1 MMPTFAQPDFLWMLP
16 ALALLLLLRLRA
28 HRLSSQGTP
37 GLVADRLRGEL
48 VIGATPW
55 LRWLAFLLQ
64 TLALALV
71 IIALARPQWGYE
83 EVATESEG
91 RNVIIAV
98 DTSRSMLANDL
109 LPDRLT
115 RAKLTAQDLVDS
127 LPNDRIGL
135 IAFAGRSFLQAPLTM
150 DHMAI
155 VETLGQLD
163 TEIIP
168 RGGTNINSAVA
179 MAIETFQKTDSKDN
193 ALILFSD
200 GEDLEGGEELAKIGE
215 DAEALGLIIVAIGVG
230 TEAGSIIPDPD
241 APTPGTFI
249 KDDGGKIV
257 RSRLDPAALRQLS
270 SRTSRG
276 LYLNLG
282 ATNSITEVVGRALKQ
297 IDATRHEDAVRKRPI
312 ERFTWALSL
321 ALLSMV
327 LGFLLPVTL
336 RSKKRCPAP
345 LLSSRAASKAL
356 ALVLPAL
363 LIVRPCKAETEATA
377 TETAGL
383 PALEAY
389 QKENYKAAVNSY
401 QQEIE
406 AAESAKEKSWLEF
419 GLGSAAYRTG
429 DFELA
434 EQSFGKVLERQQRK
448 GLNADAHYNLGNT
461 LFRHG
466 QTLLKP
472 GSGSTSGESGPAP
485 AADLEGTARQWEA
498 AIEHYQATLDVE
510 PGHKLASEN
519 LEIVSQHLE
528 QLRKQ
533 QQQQKEQQK
542 KDEQQKEKDKD
553 KEEEKDQGQDK
564 DQDKGKNQNQDDK
577 GKSKDQ
583 QQQPDGSKGQ
593 QAPPDDKKNQD
604 GKDGDDKNKQ
614 QPPSSDPQNPGDQ
627 KGKPGDQ
634 SDKPDKQDSSKG
646 SPGKDPAKESKG
658 KPGDQQQE
666 PQAQGKPEPPPQQ
679 PEGNL
684 KADPNRQQPAQQG
697 ESQEDRQPNPETG
710 FSPLEA
716 RRLLQSL
723 SDEDL
728 NVKPLMR
735 SVPAQPY
742 KNW

>member
-1 MMPTFAQPDFLWMLP
+1 MMPTFAKPDFLWMLP

-28 HRLSSQGTP
+28 HRISSQGTP
-37 GLVADRLRGEL
+37 GLVAERLRGEL

-55 LRWLAFLLQ
+55 LRWLGFLMQ

-71 IIALARPQWGYE
+71 IVALARPQWGYE

-91 RNVIIAV
+91 RNIIIAV
-98 DTSRSMLANDL
+98 DTSRSMLANDI

-135 IAFAGRSFLQAPLTM
+135 IAFAGRAFLQAPLTM

-168 RGGTNINSAVA
+168 RGGTNINSAVT

-200 GEDLEGGEELAKIGE
+200 GEELEGGEELAKIGKE
-215 DAEALGLIIVAIGVG
+215 AEALGLIIVAIGVG

-297 IDATRHEDAVRKRPI
+297 IDVTRNEDAIRKRPI
-312 ERFTWALSL
+312 ERFTWALGL
-321 ALLSMV
+321 ALLFMV
-327 LGFLLPVTL
+327 SGFLLPVTL
-336 RSKKRCPAP
+336 RGKKSWPAP
-345 LLSSRAASKAL
+345 VLSPRAASKAL

-363 LIVRPCKAETEATA
+363 LISSPARAETEAA
-377 TETAGL
+377 ASETQEL

-389 QKENYKAAVNSY
+389 HNENYKAAVDKY
-401 QQEIE
+401 QQEI
-406 AAESAKEKSWLEF
+406 AAAKSAKEKSWLEF

-429 DFELA
+429 DYELA

-466 QTLLKP
+466 QALLKP
-472 GSGSTSGESGPAP
+472 SADSPSDQGGPAP
-485 AADLEGTARQWEA
+485 KADLEGTARQWEA

-510 PGHKLASEN
+510 PGHKPASEN
-519 LEIVSQHLE
+519 LKIVSQHLE

-533 QQQQKEQQK
+533 QEQQQQQDDKQQK
-542 KDEQQKEKDKD
+542 QDQDQDKD
-553 KEEEKDQGQDK
+553 EEEKKDKGQDK
-564 DQDKGKNQNQDDK
+564 DQDQKKNQNQDDK
-577 GKSKDQ
+577 GEGKDQ
-583 QQQPDGSKGQ
+583 QQQPDGSKGKQ
-593 QAPPDDKKNQD
+593 PPPDDKKDQD
-604 GKDGDDKNKQ
+604 GKDGDDQDKQ
-614 QPPSSDPQNPGDQ
+614 PPPSSDPQNPDEQ

-634 SDKPDKQDSSKG
+634 SDKPDKQDPSKG
-646 SPGKDPAKESKG
+646 SPGKDPEKESKG

-666 PQAQGKPEPPPQQ
+666 QGKPEPPPQQ

-684 KADPNRQQPAQQG
+684 QADPNRQQPDQQG
-697 ESQEDRQPNPETG
+697 EGQQDRQPNPETG

-735 SVPAQPY
+735 SAPAQPY